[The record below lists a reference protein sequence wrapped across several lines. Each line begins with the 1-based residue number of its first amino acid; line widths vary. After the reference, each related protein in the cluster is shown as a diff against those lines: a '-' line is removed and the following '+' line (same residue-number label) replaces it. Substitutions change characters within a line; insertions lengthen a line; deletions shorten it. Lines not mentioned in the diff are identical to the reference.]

1 MPTKRVTIT
10 AFLRDYFEEGSAPTR
25 RTVLNWIRDGII
37 QGEQIGKPGK
47 DGKRGGQCTYSPIHS
62 TRQNQSTQNGPHS
75 LQNLKRR
82 QIIMP
87 MAGRVI
93 QGTVNIQ
100 TGSIRQTKR
109 TAAG

>member
-47 DGKRGGQCTYSPIHS
+47 DGKRGGQWYVFPDSF
-62 TRQNQSTQNGPHS
+62 NQAKPVDPKRAS
-75 LQNLKRR
+75 LIAEFEKEADNHAHGQ
-82 QIIMP
+82 
-87 MAGRVI
+87 
-93 QGTVNIQ
+93 
-100 TGSIRQTKR
+100 
-109 TAAG
+109 AA